1 MGDAGEGI
9 VDNEARISERREELE
24 RERREKRQPPPAN
37 PEQTAAIQSLKL
49 ARAEVQRQ
57 LNATS
62 HDARRTT
69 LTAALADLDK
79 KIAAFDG

>member
-1 MGDAGEGI
+1 MGDAGEGL

-24 RERREKRQPPPAN
+24 RARRERKLPPPAN
-37 PEQTAAIQSLKL
+37 PEHAAALQSLKL

-57 LNATS
+57 LSATS
-62 HDARRTT
+62 HEARRAT

-79 KIAAFDG
+79 RIAVLDG